1 MEDLISWFTI
11 PKILK
16 IFVKTLKKSR
26 KSVQHIGFRLNFF
39 IALKKGGSIRSPL
52 AFFSVYAMTGQ
63 SNDLPAMFNFLRK
76 KNQAFDIQQKI

>member
-1 MEDLISWFTI
+1 
-11 PKILK
+11 
-16 IFVKTLKKSR
+16 
-26 KSVQHIGFRLNFF
+26 
-39 IALKKGGSIRSPL
+39 LKKGGSIRSPL